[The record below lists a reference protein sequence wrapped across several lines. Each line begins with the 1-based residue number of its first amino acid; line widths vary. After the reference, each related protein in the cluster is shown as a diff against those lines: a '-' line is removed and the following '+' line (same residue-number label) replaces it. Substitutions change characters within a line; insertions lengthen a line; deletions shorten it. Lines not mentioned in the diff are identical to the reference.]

1 MTPMRI
7 RPRPWPSGP
16 IVRSPVRG
24 ERWLSREELAT
35 AAGITRE
42 RLERLIRL
50 GLVDPVTGGPEEFTA
65 ETLLRLRRMLRL
77 NADLGVNLI
86 GAAIIADLLERL
98 DRLEAELA
106 RRRGSGS

>member
-1 MTPMRI
+1 MTGVRI
-7 RPRPWPSGP
+7 RHRPWL
-16 IVRSPVRG
+16 SPPVARARLQG
-24 ERWLSREELAT
+24 ERWLSRAELAT

-50 GLVDPVTGGPEEFTA
+50 GLVDPVPGGPEEFTA
-65 ETLLRLRRMLRL
+65 ETLLRLQRMLRL

-106 RRRGSGS
+106 RRRGGGP

>member
-1 MTPMRI
+1 MTDMRI
-7 RPRPWPSGP
+7 RPRPWLSGP
-16 IVRSPVRG
+16 IVRAGLQG

-35 AAGITRE
+35 AAGITRQ

-50 GLVDPVTGGPEEFTA
+50 GLVDPVPGGPDEFTA
-65 ETLLRLRRMLRL
+65 ETLLRLQRMLRL
-77 NADLGVNLI
+77 NADLGVNFI

>member
-1 MTPMRI
+1 MTDMRI
-7 RPRPWPSGP
+7 RHRPWLSPP
-16 IVRSPVRG
+16 VVRARLQG
-24 ERWLSREELAT
+24 ERWLSRDELAT

-42 RLERLIRL
+42 RLERLIHL
-50 GLVDPVTGGPEEFTA
+50 GLVEPASGGPEEFPA
-65 ETLLRLRRMLRL
+65 EALLRLQRMLRL

-106 RRRGSGS
+106 RRRGRGL

>member
-1 MTPMRI
+1 MRDMRI
-7 RPRPWPSGP
+7 RPRPWLSGP
-16 IVRSPVRG
+16 IVRSRRQG

-65 ETLLRLRRMLRL
+65 ETLLRLQRMLRL